1 MIIRLTLAGVT
12 TYFIACRFKCVTD
25 FGVIFLLL
33 LLLLVVVVVSVV
45 EVVVV
50 EAG

>member
-1 MIIRLTLAGVT
+1 MIIILTLAGVI
-12 TYFIACRFKCVTD
+12 TYFIACRFKYVTD

-33 LLLLVVVVVSVV
+33 LLLVVVV

-50 EAG
+50 VVVVK